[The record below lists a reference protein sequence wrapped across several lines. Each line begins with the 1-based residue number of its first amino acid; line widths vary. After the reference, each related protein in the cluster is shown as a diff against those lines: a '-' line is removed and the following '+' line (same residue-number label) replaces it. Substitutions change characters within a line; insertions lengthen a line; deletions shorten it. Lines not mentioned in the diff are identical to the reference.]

1 MRITEK
7 GQVTIPIEVRQ
18 KMGLLPDTDVEF
30 VIAGNQVIL
39 KKTGLRTRGKRLIAS
54 LRGKASRKMSTDQ
67 IMSLTR
73 GE

>member
-7 GQVTIPIEVRQ
+7 GQVTIPIEIRQ

-30 VIAGNQVIL
+30 VIAGKQVIL
-39 KKTGLRTRGKRLIAS
+39 KKTSLRTRGKRLIAS